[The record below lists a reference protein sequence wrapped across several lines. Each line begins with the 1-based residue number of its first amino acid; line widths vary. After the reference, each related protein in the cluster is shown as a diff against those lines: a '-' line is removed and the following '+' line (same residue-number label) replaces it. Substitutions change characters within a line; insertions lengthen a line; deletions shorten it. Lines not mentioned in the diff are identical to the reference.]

1 MLKARSGQHR
11 PAVSAAETLDLGWPS
26 LYTAGQPALAG
37 QLQLRRLHPTTGM
50 TLARHRL
57 TLSAWALAAT
67 LALQPILAQQPR
79 PNPREVARQEALR
92 RDALRLAELASE
104 LQKEIEKSNE
114 NVLSVTILR
123 KAAEVE
129 RLAHGLRERAKE

>member
-26 LYTAGQPALAG
+26 LYTAG

-67 LALQPILAQQPR
+67 LALQAILAQQPR

-92 RDALRLAELASE
+92 RDAVRLAELASE

-114 NVLSVTILR
+114 NVLSVKILR
-123 KAAEVE
+123 KAEEVE
-129 RLAHGLRERAKE
+129 RLAHRLRERAKE